1 MRYIHRYQKKLFV
14 HYEVKIDLKSN
25 EEIMFYVQK
34 KIILWYEENQPL
46 SEKAVLKELHTIIN
60 KSPKVNS
67 SKAEKMM
74 KLKEEVEANIK
85 EWGWVK

>member
-1 MRYIHRYQKKLFV
+1 M
-14 HYEVKIDLKSN
+14 
-25 EEIMFYVQK
+25 K
-34 KIILWYEENQPL
+34 KISHL
-46 SEKAVLKELHTIIN
+46 SEKAVLKELHKIIN

-74 KLKEEVEANIK
+74 KLKDEVESNIK

>member
-1 MRYIHRYQKKLFV
+1 M
-14 HYEVKIDLKSN
+14 
-25 EEIMFYVQK
+25 K
-34 KIILWYEENQPL
+34 KISRL

-67 SKAEKMM
+67 SKAERMVG
-74 KLKEEVEANIK
+74 LRDEVEANIK

>member
-1 MRYIHRYQKKLFV
+1 M
-14 HYEVKIDLKSN
+14 
-25 EEIMFYVQK
+25 K
-34 KIILWYEENQPL
+34 KISHL
-46 SEKAVLKELHTIIN
+46 SEEAVKKELRMIIN

-74 KLKEEVEANIK
+74 KIKEEVEANIK